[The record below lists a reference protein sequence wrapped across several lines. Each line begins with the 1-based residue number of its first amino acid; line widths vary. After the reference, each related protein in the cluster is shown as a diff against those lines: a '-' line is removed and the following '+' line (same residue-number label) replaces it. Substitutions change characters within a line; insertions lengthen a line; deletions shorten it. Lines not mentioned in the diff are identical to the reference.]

1 MLEYRGTTN
10 KIIGSK
16 SKMHRWSLNLFEK
29 VIYVSK
35 LLKQRMCPLNFRIVS
50 HDVQILVICIEL
62 HVWYLYSE
70 CVMTCISHAGPHA
83 ISISLLSSPFSHTR
97 TYSWPSPLGRH
108 PALASFSSA
117 RLKVH
122 QSTTM
127 HCSNITTPLACI
139 PHGISYWAYAN
150 YRNIQVLDEH
160 SHATGFGKDG
170 MWAQDR
176 PWKGG

>member
-1 MLEYRGTTN
+1 M
-10 KIIGSK
+10 
-16 SKMHRWSLNLFEK
+16 
-29 VIYVSK
+29 
-35 LLKQRMCPLNFRIVS
+35 
-50 HDVQILVICIEL
+50 L

-160 SHATGFGKDG
+160 GHATGFGKDG
-170 MWAQDR
+170 VWAQDH
-176 PWKGG
+176 PWKGERGGEAGERGEMELTHGPHMSDPYHHTCSMPHGWFSASYVDLDLMCYN